1 MYVKSKSKV
10 GNSVLACDLQFIER
24 TVSLFNGIYCFNY
37 HHFES
42 FWRCDMQMCYLD
54 YSRTSTQR
62 PPWGRR
68 KWPLCR
74 GGHYKEVGVLYDNFL
89 GSTTC
94 FFCAKFMLTVSHNH
108 GNPVI
113 YTSHIY
119 FIEIMHKTLE
129 LCRESNANVTKQAE
143 FAIMQLYK

>member
-1 MYVKSKSKV
+1 
-10 GNSVLACDLQFIER
+10 
-24 TVSLFNGIYCFNY
+24 
-37 HHFES
+37 
-42 FWRCDMQMCYLD
+42 MQMCYLD